1 MLDASSLFQP
11 LSVGS
16 KTLPNR
22 IVMPPM
28 VVNRGITTQAACE
41 WYGRHARAGAGLV
54 IVEATD
60 VTGFAGRYRAA
71 DLAPLAEAIH
81 QGGALAA
88 LQLFPGVRGQTTA
101 PADLDR
107 GQIEEL
113 VQGYAAAAAI
123 CAEAGFD
130 GVEIHG
136 AHGFLLNQFFSAE
149 QNARQDAFGG
159 TLAGRMALG
168 VRVTRAV
175 REALPAETLLLY
187 RHTPVGPGYTLE
199 ESIELGRELVDAGVQ
214 ILDLSP
220 SSIEAPGDRAAPFR
234 ALGVPLI
241 TVNDLDLVERAL
253 EVLRQSRADLVAVGR
268 GLIADPEWPAKV
280 REGRLDEIVRCIK
293 CDGCFDDLRAG
304 RPVGCVQWRQQGE

>member
-1 MLDASSLFQP
+1 MPDVSPLFQP

-28 VVNRGITTQAACE
+28 VVNRGINTRAACE
-41 WYGRHARAGAGLV
+41 WYGQHARAGAGLV
-54 IVEATD
+54 IVEATN
-60 VTGFAGRYRAA
+60 VTGFAGRYGAA

-81 QGGALAA
+81 AGGALAA
-88 LQLFPGVRGQTTA
+88 LQLFPGARGQTTA

-107 GQIEEL
+107 AQIDEL
-113 VQGYAAAAAI
+113 VRGYAAAAAI
-123 CAEAGFD
+123 CAQAGFD

-136 AHGFLLNQFFSAE
+136 AHGFLLNQFFAPE
-149 QNARQDAFGG
+149 KNARQDAYGG
-159 TLAGRMALG
+159 TLAGRMALA
-168 VRVTRAV
+168 VRITRAV

-187 RHTPVGPGYTLE
+187 RHTPVGPGYGLE

-214 ILDLSP
+214 LLDLSP
-220 SSIEAPGDRAAPFR
+220 SSIEAPGDRAAPFK

-253 EVLRQSRADLVAVGR
+253 EVLREGRADLVAVGR

-280 REGRLDEIVRCIK
+280 RQERLDEIVTCTK
-293 CDGCFDDLRAG
+293 CDHCFVDLRAEQ
-304 RPVGCVQWRQQGE
+304 PVGCVQWR